1 MGRAQ
6 LDRVDAE
13 LHTLLS
19 GQPEAVRQAGII
31 RAEAQQTCHQCAVG
45 AVASACRGKAAIQT
59 DVGIHR
65 DIAQQLLCR
74 VSNFGCTRRVA
85 GRGPDHDR
93 PQNVKQAHTM
103 HILSYSLQKSPSF
116 RPVPA
121 GKSVLFA
128 LFLCFIIPLL
138 PHLCY
143 NNFTN
148 V

>member
-1 MGRAQ
+1 VGRAQ